1 VSKLTV
7 SEIDALLAHY
17 FAAAMPKGVKPVHI
31 KALQDAITA
40 NPNTLL
46 RDDAP
51 DSPGESDS
59 PDSDS
64 DSNSNSNSNSS
75 SSSDSDSDSE
85 SDTESEV

>member
-64 DSNSNSNSNSS
+64 DSNSNSSSN

>member
-1 VSKLTV
+1 MSKLTV

-31 KALQDAITA
+31 KALQDASTA

-64 DSNSNSNSNSS
+64 DSNSNSSSN

-85 SDTESEV
+85 SGTESEV